1 MKINAD
7 NSIELDEFEVRD
19 GDTEQFNEAVQLT
32 TVEQTI
38 NVMQQWHTQVMK
50 ALVQQANVPN
60 EGINIHTSF
69 TNEQNEPIVL
79 STSAEMIAYK
89 AGITEAVAKLEQ
101 FPFYV
106 VDVPST
112 EPTE

>member
-19 GDTEQFNEAVQLT
+19 GDTEQLNAVVQLT

-38 NVMQQWHTQVMK
+38 NVMQQWHTQVMQ

-69 TNEQNEPIVL
+69 VNDLGEQIVL
-79 STSAEMIAYK
+79 ATPTELVAFK
-89 AGITEAVAKLEQ
+89 AGITEALAKLEQ

>member
-7 NSIELDEFEVRD
+7 NSIELDEFKVRD
-19 GDTEQFNEAVQLT
+19 GDTEQLNEAVQLT
-32 TVEQTI
+32 TIEQTI
-38 NVMQQWHTQVMK
+38 DVMRQWHTQVMK

-69 TNEQNEPIVL
+69 VNEQDEPIVL
-79 STSAEMIAYK
+79 ATPAEMVAYK
-89 AGITEAVAKLEQ
+89 AGVTEALSKLEQ
-101 FPFYV
+101 FPFYT

>member
-1 MKINAD
+1 MKIKAD
-7 NSIELDEFEVRD
+7 NSIELDEFKVRD
-19 GDTEQFNEAVQLT
+19 GDTEQLNEAVQLT

-38 NVMQQWHTQVMK
+38 DVMRHWHTQVMK

-69 TNEQNEPIVL
+69 VDDLGEQVVL
-79 STSAEMIAYK
+79 TTSAEMVAYK
-89 AGITEAVAKLEQ
+89 AGIIEALAKLEQ